1 MRHKK
6 EAILAELY
14 GRIYVVFCIQ
24 CGKTAMDETK
34 ELNRVV
40 CSDCGGSNFSIIR
53 DIALETQMMTKAEK
67 VSIQ

>member
-1 MRHKK
+1 MRQKK
-6 EAILAELY
+6 ETILAKLY

-40 CSDCGGSNFSIIR
+40 CSYCGGINFSIIR
-53 DIALETQMMTKAEK
+53 DIALETQLMAKADK